1 MDFSDIRTIIIG
13 EAGEYGKRLVRYLEI
28 HLSSAVR
35 VYHFTTAEGMVS
47 FKEEAEIYLL
57 DERFFKELS
66 KEKQKFLKQ
75 KKLILLTWREEQGS
89 FCKYDNPQKLLD
101 MLSDFT
107 DYNSDLS
114 DLAAE
119 LKDTPTKLTIVYS
132 PVYDEY
138 LEQIARSFMSLGDVY
153 MGAEDLGYKGIDSE
167 YGEGGDMGDIFE
179 NFFGGGFKKYGFRGG
194 SGQNGNFN
202 NGFHGNF
209 RQNEGF
215 GNRQSYQTKGNDI
228 HADIQ
233 VSFDAAAFGKKE
245 TIHLK
250 DENGK
255 VQALEVNI
263 PAGIETG
270 QSIRLKGKGTPGYN
284 GGTAGDLFLKVTVS
298 EKPGFKRD
306 NQDISNTVTIPFI
319 TAVLGGDVTV
329 PTIYGNVRCSIK
341 PGTQSGSKLRLRGKG
356 IVSMKNSSVH
366 GDQYTTIEVQV
377 PKNLSPK
384 AKQKLMEFAAEL

>member
-1 MDFSDIRTIIIG
+1 MAESKRDYYEVPGVDKNADEATIKKAYRQLAKKYHPDMNPG
-13 EAGEYGKRLVRYLEI
+13 DKEAEKK
-28 HLSSAVR
+28 
-35 VYHFTTAEGMVS
+35 
-47 FKEEAEIYLL
+47 FKEASEAYAI
-57 DERFFKELS
+57 LS
-66 KEKQKFLKQ
+66 DAEKRRQYDQFGHAAF
-75 KKLILLTWREEQGS
+75 EQGGGGAGG
-89 FCKYDNPQKLLD
+89 FGGF
-101 MLSDFT
+101 DF
-107 DYNSDLS
+107 N
-114 DLAAE
+114 
-119 LKDTPTKLTIVYS
+119 
-132 PVYDEY
+132 
-138 LEQIARSFMSLGDVY
+138 
-153 MGAEDLGYKGIDSE
+153 
-167 YGEGGDMGDIFE
+167 GGDMGDIFE
-179 NFFGGGFKKYGFRGG
+179 NFFGGGFKKSGFRGG
-194 SGQNGNFN
+194 FSQNGNFN
-202 NGFHGNF
+202 NGFHGNS
-209 RQNEGF
+209 RQNGGF
-215 GNRQSYQTKGNDI
+215 GNRQSYQTKGSDV
-228 HADIQ
+228 HADIK

-306 NQDISNTVTIPFI
+306 GQDIFNTVTIPFI

-384 AKQKLMEFAAEL
+384 AKQKLREFAAEL

>member
-1 MDFSDIRTIIIG
+1 
-13 EAGEYGKRLVRYLEI
+13 
-28 HLSSAVR
+28 
-35 VYHFTTAEGMVS
+35 
-47 FKEEAEIYLL
+47 
-57 DERFFKELS
+57 
-66 KEKQKFLKQ
+66 
-75 KKLILLTWREEQGS
+75 
-89 FCKYDNPQKLLD
+89 
-101 MLSDFT
+101 
-107 DYNSDLS
+107 
-114 DLAAE
+114 
-119 LKDTPTKLTIVYS
+119 
-132 PVYDEY
+132 
-138 LEQIARSFMSLGDVY
+138 
-153 MGAEDLGYKGIDSE
+153 
-167 YGEGGDMGDIFE
+167 MGDIFE
-179 NFFGGGFKKYGFRGG
+179 NFFGGGFKKSGFRGG
-194 SGQNGNFN
+194 FSQNGNFN
-202 NGFHGNF
+202 NGFHGNS
-209 RQNEGF
+209 RQNGGF
-215 GNRQSYQTKGNDI
+215 GNRQSYQTKGSDV
-228 HADIQ
+228 HADIK

-306 NQDISNTVTIPFI
+306 GQDIFNTVTIPFI

-384 AKQKLMEFAAEL
+384 AKQKLREFAAEL

>member
-1 MDFSDIRTIIIG
+1 MAEKRDYYEVLGVAKDADDAAIKKAYREIAKKYHPDINPSA
-13 EAGEYGKRLVRYLEI
+13 EAAEI
-28 HLSSAVR
+28 
-35 VYHFTTAEGMVS
+35 
-47 FKEEAEIYLL
+47 FKEASEAYSV
-57 DERFFKELS
+57 LS
-66 KEKQKFLKQ
+66 DKEKRAQYDQFGHAAF
-75 KKLILLTWREEQGS
+75 EQGGGGAGG
-89 FCKYDNPQKLLD
+89 FGGF
-101 MLSDFT
+101 DF
-107 DYNSDLS
+107 N
-114 DLAAE
+114 
-119 LKDTPTKLTIVYS
+119 
-132 PVYDEY
+132 
-138 LEQIARSFMSLGDVY
+138 
-153 MGAEDLGYKGIDSE
+153 
-167 YGEGGDMGDIFE
+167 GGDMGDIFE
-179 NFFGGGFKKYGFRGG
+179 NFFGGGFKKSGFRGG

-209 RQNEGF
+209 RQNGGF

-233 VSFDAAAFGKKE
+233 VNFDAAAFGKKE

-306 NQDISNTVTIPFI
+306 GQDIFNTVTIPFI

-366 GDQYTTIEVQV
+366 GDQYTTVEVQV

>member
-1 MDFSDIRTIIIG
+1 MERLLRACFKERVDNKKIQCYISTRTNRIHNERVKIMVTKTDYYDVLGINKNADEKTIKKAYRKLAKKYHPDINPGDSNAEAKFKEVTEAYEVLSDPEKKKLYDRFGHAAFDGTGNAQSGPYGNDGGFGGFSDFGGSGGFHGGTYRSNNG
-13 EAGEYGKRLVRYLEI
+13 NGYQEF
-28 HLSSAVR
+28 
-35 VYHFTTAEGMVS
+35 HF
-47 FKEEAEIYLL
+47 
-57 DERFFKELS
+57 
-66 KEKQKFLKQ
+66 
-75 KKLILLTWREEQGS
+75 
-89 FCKYDNPQKLLD
+89 
-101 MLSDFT
+101 
-107 DYNSDLS
+107 
-114 DLAAE
+114 
-119 LKDTPTKLTIVYS
+119 
-132 PVYDEY
+132 
-138 LEQIARSFMSLGDVY
+138 
-153 MGAEDLGYKGIDSE
+153 
-167 YGEGGDMGDIFE
+167 EGGDMGDIFE
-179 NFFGGGFKKYGFRGG
+179 NFFGGGFKKSGFRGG

-209 RQNEGF
+209 RQNGGF

-233 VSFDAAAFGKKE
+233 VNFDAAAFGKKE

-284 GGTAGDLFLKVTVS
+284 GGTAGDLFLKVIVS

-306 NQDISNTVTIPFI
+306 GQDIFNTVTIPFI

-341 PGTQSGSKLRLRGKG
+341 PGTQSGSKLRLPGKG

-366 GDQYTTIEVQV
+366 GDQYTTVEVQV

-384 AKQKLMEFAAEL
+384 AKQKLREFAAEL

>member
-1 MDFSDIRTIIIG
+1 MERLLRACFKERVDNKKIQCYISTRTNRIHNERVKIMVTKTDYYDVLGINKNADEKTIKKAYRKLAKKYHPDINPGDSNAEAKFKEVTEAYEVLSDPEKKKLYDRFGHAAFDGTGNAQSGPYGNDGGFGGFSDFGGSGGFHGGTYRSNNG
-13 EAGEYGKRLVRYLEI
+13 NGYQEF
-28 HLSSAVR
+28 
-35 VYHFTTAEGMVS
+35 HF
-47 FKEEAEIYLL
+47 
-57 DERFFKELS
+57 
-66 KEKQKFLKQ
+66 
-75 KKLILLTWREEQGS
+75 
-89 FCKYDNPQKLLD
+89 
-101 MLSDFT
+101 
-107 DYNSDLS
+107 
-114 DLAAE
+114 
-119 LKDTPTKLTIVYS
+119 
-132 PVYDEY
+132 
-138 LEQIARSFMSLGDVY
+138 
-153 MGAEDLGYKGIDSE
+153 
-167 YGEGGDMGDIFE
+167 EGGDMGDIFE
-179 NFFGGGFKKYGFRGG
+179 NFFGGGFKKSGFRGG

-209 RQNEGF
+209 RQNGGF

-233 VSFDAAAFGKKE
+233 VNFDAAAFGKKE

-306 NQDISNTVTIPFI
+306 GQDIFNTVTIPFI

-341 PGTQSGSKLRLRGKG
+341 PGTQSGSK
-356 IVSMKNSSVH
+356 
-366 GDQYTTIEVQV
+366 
-377 PKNLSPK
+377 
-384 AKQKLMEFAAEL
+384 

>member
-1 MDFSDIRTIIIG
+1 MERLLRACFKERVDNKKIQCYISTRTNRIHNERVKIMVTKTDYYDVLGINKNADEKTIKKAYRKLAKKYHPDINPGDSNAEAKFKEVTEAYEVLSDPEKKKLYDRFGHAAFDGTGNAQSGPYGNDGGFGGFSDFGGSGGFHGGTYRSNNG
-13 EAGEYGKRLVRYLEI
+13 NGYQEF
-28 HLSSAVR
+28 
-35 VYHFTTAEGMVS
+35 HF
-47 FKEEAEIYLL
+47 
-57 DERFFKELS
+57 
-66 KEKQKFLKQ
+66 
-75 KKLILLTWREEQGS
+75 
-89 FCKYDNPQKLLD
+89 
-101 MLSDFT
+101 
-107 DYNSDLS
+107 
-114 DLAAE
+114 
-119 LKDTPTKLTIVYS
+119 
-132 PVYDEY
+132 
-138 LEQIARSFMSLGDVY
+138 
-153 MGAEDLGYKGIDSE
+153 
-167 YGEGGDMGDIFE
+167 EGGDMGDIFE
-179 NFFGGGFKKYGFRGG
+179 NFFGGGFKKSGFRGG
-194 SGQNGNFN
+194 SDQNGNFN

-209 RQNEGF
+209 RQNGGF

-233 VSFDAAAFGKKE
+233 VNFDAAAFGKKE

-270 QSIRLKGKGTPGYN
+270 QSIRLKGKGTLGYN

-306 NQDISNTVTIPFI
+306 GQDIFNTVTIPFI

-384 AKQKLMEFAAEL
+384 AKQKLREFAAEL